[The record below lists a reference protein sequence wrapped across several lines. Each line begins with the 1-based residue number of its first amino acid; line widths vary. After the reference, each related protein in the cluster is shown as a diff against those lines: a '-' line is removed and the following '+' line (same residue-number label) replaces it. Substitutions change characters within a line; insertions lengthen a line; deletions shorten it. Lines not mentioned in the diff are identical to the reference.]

1 MRLGPVELTIIF
13 LIVIV
18 LFGAGRISGIG
29 SELGEAIKNFRT
41 GLRSDEE
48 ETADKQEKEAE
59 KS

>member
-41 GLRSDEE
+41 GLRSEE
-48 ETADKQEKEAE
+48 ETADQPEKEAE